1 MVKVQLPKVEEET
14 RTELNIIK
22 ARRKDKSLD
31 ETLNYLI
38 DSEKQHYSPENISII
53 VKAGTLDKLKNYDI
67 DGNSSWDKLL
77 NRMMDELDVCRKEN
91 DMLSEI
97 RELIFGPINHIMKS
111 TNEEIDKLELG
122 NEFYSE
128 FEQRVKRLW
137 KRFSKTT
144 LGDIWT
150 GKELDK

>member
-38 DSEKQHYSPENISII
+38 DSEKQHYLPENISII

-77 NRMMDELDVCRKEN
+77 NRMMDELEKKE
-91 DMLSEI
+91 L
-97 RELIFGPINHIMKS
+97 MKS
-111 TNEEIDKLELG
+111 ILADFQDAG
-122 NEFYSE
+122 I
-128 FEQRVKRLW
+128 
-137 KRFSKTT
+137 
-144 LGDIWT
+144 LGD
-150 GKELDK
+150 GVVNYEVKYGLDKKE